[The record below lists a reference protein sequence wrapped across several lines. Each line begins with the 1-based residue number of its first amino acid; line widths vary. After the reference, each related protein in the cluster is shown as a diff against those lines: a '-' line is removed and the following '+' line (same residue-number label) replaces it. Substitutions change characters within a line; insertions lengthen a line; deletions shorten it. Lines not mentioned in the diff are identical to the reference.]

1 MRVNLWHPRLLCPQ
15 SGLCPLF
22 LRAATNPLFFLV
34 SIAGQVFNT
43 IAPFSSI
50 CFSLRSE
57 ALIRFGRLLPT
68 CAHSPTDEKWQKQVL
83 KVEVLACCSECIKN
97 HSQTPHKEFYTHTQH
112 MRYEGD
118 READVGITTVRQ
130 VTTTEVW
137 RDGPKESRFHRPGDG
152 SSPQQTDRQLE
163 VLIFIKS
170 WQKELQTSR
179 PAPCSV
185 LCPELTQLSQDG
197 ELFHALLLIIPIQLL
212 SFLTGRLNVSLS
224 GLELGWMLNS
234 LLFSS
239 PGMNFSYLGYCL
251 WGKILSV

>member
-1 MRVNLWHPRLLCPQ
+1 MHY
-15 SGLCPLF
+15 
-22 LRAATNPLFFLV
+22 
-34 SIAGQVFNT
+34 
-43 IAPFSSI
+43 
-50 CFSLRSE
+50 
-57 ALIRFGRLLPT
+57 GRLLPT

-185 LCPELTQLSQDG
+185 LSRADSA
-197 ELFHALLLIIPIQLL
+197 LFPFAGWWIIPRAPANHPHPAPFFSHRSFKRLL
-212 SFLTGRLNVSLS
+212 VWVRTWVDTEFPSVFLPRDEFLIPRVLFVGGNSFSLKALEMIIPRICLTRLLKRILTIYWVHSRCQIISILC
-224 GLELGWMLNS
+224 
-234 LLFSS
+234 LL
-239 PGMNFSYLGYCL
+239 
-251 WGKILSV
+251 